1 MIQAL
6 IDEGHLE
13 NVLLA
18 SDFARAS
25 DIQRNGGP
33 GYAKTVT
40 RFVPML
46 QEAGVTDEQI
56 RVMTVDNPL
65 RLLSFVPTSGGLR
78 SGTDRRAA
86 V

>member
-1 MIQAL
+1 MIRAL
-6 IDEGHLE
+6 IDAGYLE
-13 NVLLA
+13 QVLLA

-46 QEAGVTDEQI
+46 REAGVTDDQV

-65 RLLSFVPTSGGLR
+65 RLLAFLPT
-78 SGTDRRAA
+78 AA
-86 V
+86 